1 MLMQCNLIE
10 IPIHLMSSIC
20 FFVCMQEF
28 FGMQCI
34 WLRALIVVNVSIVIA
49 IWLHVMFLLLQWNYS
64 CCNIL
69 FQKLLLFSNMCYE
82 LFLLLPLWFFFYYHN
97 LIIVASKCKNDM
109 KLYIW
114 CVFFTYD
121 VLMWS
126 TYDLHFN

>member
-34 WLRALIVVNVSIVIA
+34 WLRALIVANVSIVIA
-49 IWLHVMFLLLQWNYS
+49 IWLHVMFLLIQWNY
-64 CCNIL
+64 CFCDTL
-69 FQKLLLFSNMCYE
+69 FQKLLLFFRHM
-82 LFLLLPLWFFFYYHN
+82 LWITPIVAFMNFFYYHN
-97 LIIVASKCKNDM
+97 FIIVASKCKNDM

-114 CVFFTYD
+114 CVFSTYD
-121 VLMWS
+121 VLMWN
-126 TYDLHFN
+126 TYNLHLN